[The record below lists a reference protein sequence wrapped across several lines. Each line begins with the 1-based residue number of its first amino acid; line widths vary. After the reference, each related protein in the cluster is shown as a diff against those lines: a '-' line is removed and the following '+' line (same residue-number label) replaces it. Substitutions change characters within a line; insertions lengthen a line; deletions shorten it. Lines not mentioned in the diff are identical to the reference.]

1 MRDAAGWP
9 RRAVACAALATAL
22 AAALAVTGAVGGGQA
37 TAQVDRQAAGPSLD
51 VVALPAVVRAG
62 DEVAFRVA
70 VENPGDAALEGAAV
84 ELVVSERTRSRSD
97 HRASLEADADERR
110 TLARLRQDVAPV
122 APGGET
128 GALLEASAAELGLG
142 GLATRGEGVHPVR
155 IALTDADGAVLDEV
169 RTSLVA
175 LSPAVGEPLRLGLVL
190 GVAGEFSAA
199 VEGVVE
205 GDPLGGRLGDP
216 AAEAADP
223 GRDAVD
229 ASAADPLP
237 GMVAALAG
245 APRLPLTVAA
255 DAVIVEQARAAADGY
270 TAADAAGPYLV
281 TPADPPAQRAEDL
294 VADLSAVLARPGVD
308 HLALPY
314 AQADLVALTRA
325 GAAEEATRA
334 ITVGAT
340 RADAAT
346 GARPLPGV
354 LVPPDGLDERTL
366 RAAVAA
372 GVERVLLRTDELT
385 GAGGSD
391 DAALRSRSPVRR
403 LRTAPGPP
411 VTALVADPW
420 PSEVLGTGA
429 VGRGAADPEVVAQHI
444 LADTA
449 ALYFERPFDE
459 RVRGSLVAP
468 PPAAAADPAV
478 LAALLDAVA
487 DAPWLRPV
495 GIEDLATEVTPEEE
509 PVELAYPPAARLREH
524 DRRLLD
530 AIAAARAGL
539 ATLQGALPDP
549 SVADADDRLLLLAAS
564 TTLRDDVPTAT
575 ALVAEVAADVAAV
588 RSSVTVLRG
597 PQITLTRRDDNVLP
611 VTLRNNGAL
620 PLRVQVS
627 MTSPSYRF
635 EGAVEVTLAAGELR
649 TLGFRAHAL
658 RPGATAPVTVEVR
671 DGDGEQLLAPPVDLS
686 VRSTAYSRAAV
697 AIAAASGLGLA
708 VWWVRDAQRRRR
720 ARAALAVRVVAPGTT
735 PTAV

>member
-1 MRDAAGWP
+1 MTEPGLRTPRAGRTRDVIALVGALVLVGALGSGPAA
-9 RRAVACAALATAL
+9 
-22 AAALAVTGAVGGGQA
+22 
-37 TAQVDRQAAGPSLD
+37 AQVDRRAGGPSLD

-62 DEVAFRVA
+62 EEVAIRVTVDNPDPA
-70 VENPGDAALEGAAV
+70 VLEGASI
-84 ELVVSERTRSRSD
+84 ELAVSERTRSRSD
-97 HRASLEADADERR
+97 HRESLAPDAPSRR
-110 TLARLRQDVAPV
+110 ILARLLTELPAV
-122 APGGET
+122 APGST
-128 GALLEASAAELGLG
+128 SSAVLVASAAELGLG
-142 GLATRGEGVHPVR
+142 GLATRGEGVHPLR
-155 IALTDADGAVLDEV
+155 IALTDSDGAILDEV

-175 LSPAVGEPLRLGLVL
+175 LSPAIGEPVRLALVL
-190 GVAGEFSAA
+190 GVAGEFSAPPG
-199 VEGVVE
+199 GVVE
-205 GDPLGGRLGDP
+205 GDPLGGRLASTHP
-216 AAEAADP
+216 LPELVEVLADAP
-223 GRDAVD
+223 RVPLTIATDAV
-229 ASAADPLP
+229 
-237 GMVAALAG
+237 V
-245 APRLPLTVAA
+245 
-255 DAVIVEQARAAADGY
+255 VEQAGAAADGY

-281 TPADPPAQRAEDL
+281 TPADPPAQRAGDL
-294 VADLSAVLARPGVD
+294 VTDLREALARPAVD

-354 LVPPDGLDERTL
+354 LIPPDGLDEPAL

-372 GVERVLLRTDELT
+372 GVERVVLGTDELASVT
-385 GAGGSD
+385 GPD

-420 PSEVLGTGA
+420 LSQVLGSGA
-429 VGRGAADPEVVAQHI
+429 VGRGDADPEVVAQHL

-459 RVRGSLVAP
+459 RVRGSLVVP
-468 PPAAAADPAV
+468 PPSVAADPAV

-487 DAPWLRPV
+487 DAPWLQPV
-495 GIEDLATEVTPEEE
+495 GIEGLVAQVTPEEE
-509 PVELAYPPAARLREH
+509 PVELDYPPAARLREH

-588 RSSVTVLRG
+588 RNSVTVLRG

-611 VTLRNNGAL
+611 VTLRNGGVL
-620 PLRVQVS
+620 PVRVQVS

-635 EGAVEVTLAAGELR
+635 EGAVEATLQAGEQR

-658 RPGATAPVTVEVR
+658 RPGATVPVTVEVR

-697 AIAAASGLGLA
+697 AIAAASGLALA
-708 VWWVRDAQRRRR
+708 IWWVGDAQRRRR
-720 ARAALAVRVVAPGTT
+720 ARAALAVRTTT
-735 PTAV
+735 PETAPTAA